1 MHLSLWRVVPGA
13 YLNSH
18 HQNLQTV
25 YARGS
30 HVPYTTWSDYSG
42 GMDSAQHLREVDQ

>member
-18 HQNLQTV
+18 HQNFADNV
-25 YARGS
+25 R
-30 HVPYTTWSDYSG
+30 P
-42 GMDSAQHLREVDQ
+42 